1 MLGYNGIAVEERDRA
16 FIRKKTGRSDR
27 LNYREA
33 LAMLY
38 IRIDSPDP
46 LNE

>member
-1 MLGYNGIAVEERDRA
+1 MLGYNGISVEERERA
-16 FIRKKTGRSDR
+16 FIRKKTGKSDR

-38 IRIDSPDP
+38 IRVDSANP
-46 LNE
+46 LSE